1 MPLQSERIGFAR
13 RNDSQLVLVLQVD
26 QATEVLATAVVAPVE
41 DRFDPDLM
49 LPFDVVIPAREAQA
63 KRDHVV
69 HVHLLK
75 AVRVDGLKVVKEG
88 SLSSHTLAAVVRAER
103 LLLG

>member
-1 MPLQSERIGFAR
+1 
-13 RNDSQLVLVLQVD
+13 
-26 QATEVLATAVVAPVE
+26 
-41 DRFDPDLM
+41 
-49 LPFDVVIPAREAQA
+49 VVITAREAQA

-75 AVRVDGLKVVKEG
+75 AVRVDGLKAEREG
-88 SLSSHTLAAVVRAER
+88 AVSSHTLDAVVRAER